1 MTFKILVTGGT
12 GTLGSSVVPLLCE
25 AGASVR
31 VLSRHSRP
39 AADGVEAGDIEY
51 VAVDLATGTGLD
63 EALAGIETV
72 LHLAGGPKDDD
83 ATTRTLVEA
92 AKRVGTV
99 RHLVLISVIGADQ
112 LPIGYFKRKLAAEWA
127 LSESGIGWTVLR
139 AAQFHS
145 LALVTARGMA
155 KLPVLPAPGGVRWQP
170 VDPQDVAERLAELT
184 LGQPAGLV
192 QDLAGPKVY
201 TLEELSRDYLR
212 AAGKRRLALPIRVPG
227 KVGKLYRSGAN
238 LSMDGQTGKRTWED
252 YLAAHVGQHV
262 RQHTG

>member
-1 MTFKILVTGGT
+1 MPFKILVTGGT
-12 GTLGSSVVPLLCE
+12 GTLGSCVVPLLRE

-39 AADGVEAGDIEY
+39 AADGVEY

-83 ATTRTLVEA
+83 ATTRMLVEA
-92 AKRVGTV
+92 AKCAGTV
-99 RHLVLISVIGADQ
+99 HHLVLISVIGAEQ

-145 LALVTARGMA
+145 LVLLTARGMA

-201 TLEELSRDYLR
+201 TLEKLSRDYLR
-212 AAGKRRLALPIRVPG
+212 AAGKHRLRLPIRVPG

-238 LSMDGQTGKRTWED
+238 LCLNGQTGKRTWED
-252 YLAAHVGQHV
+252 YLAVHVGQQV
-262 RQHTG
+262 GQYVA